1 MILPLLSTGL
11 KIFQATRKK
20 ASSGSDVATSI
31 TSRQTTVKGKS
42 VAKPKAIIKARS
54 NKISATKFLQTTPD
68 PSKSKATS
76 KGGIFEAF
84 ASIINTINKFLSN
97 ILSTLIA
104 DNKLTKTESDD
115 ERKKLALVVKR
126 QRESNLEKGGGETTT
141 TTKTKTKSKGSFLD
155 RIIKFVTSVAIGA
168 LVLAVYKRLTEVI
181 KFFKDTYEVIKE
193 FFERLGEYVSPL
205 WNIFK
210 WITSK
215 FLNIFK
221 KVEPSDDEKY
231 ADKIKK
237 ELDRIDK
244 EGDSL
249 EKESKEMGV
258 DDTQDSEDPEIEK
271 SKIES
276 DDDRD
281 AVNKFKNFIS
291 FMGNMV
297 LPGSPATAGT
307 LDDQPMREDR
317 TFAKEMI
324 KEHEGL
330 ELKVYLDTEG
340 NPTVGYG
347 HMIDADSPEDI
358 RNLEVGDSITN
369 ERADQLFE
377 QDFSE
382 HLFAAQQL
390 PGFFEASRRQ
400 QAALIDLTFNMGPN
414 FLNNFPMMRD
424 ALEEGD
430 FDEAARQLE
439 FADPD
444 NRPGVKSDYVNMT
457 GRRSSPILDLLRD
470 KEVGEY
476 DHLKNIENILGE
488 QTSANNKLA
497 DSIALLAQSE
507 EEDDSPII
515 VPIPKQKTKVVG
527 GSGGS
532 QLIVMGGDSVNSVIK
547 KINLTKLS
555 AV

>member
-42 VAKPKAIIKARS
+42 VAKPKSIVKARS

-76 KGGIFEAF
+76 KAGVFEAF

-141 TTKTKTKSKGSFLD
+141 TTKSKSKSKGSFLD

-168 LVLAVYKRLTEVI
+168 LVLAVYKRLTDVI
-181 KFFKDTYEVIKE
+181 KFFKDTYEVIKG
-193 FFERLGEYVSPL
+193 FFEKLGEYVSPL

-237 ELDRIDK
+237 ELKNQDK
-244 EGDSL
+244 TLKDVEDEAGTTGDEVDDIEL
-249 EKESKEMGV
+249 EKAKTEAEDDRTAVENYKSDISSNDIVNTNPVINIASSDIVNTNPVINIASDDTESTVSDKTV
-258 DDTQDSEDPEIEK
+258 DDTVSEIKIVDTKKGEVQGVEPPKPERPRDEVGSGEGKKVVRTRRPGTREEQITFFEK
-271 SKIES
+271 LLKRSESSLERTKNDAKINS
-276 DDDRD
+276 ANRKID
-281 AVNKFKNFIS
+281 
-291 FMGNMV
+291 
-297 LPGSPATAGT
+297 
-307 LDDQPMREDR
+307 
-317 TFAKEMI
+317 FAKTQLRLLGVE
-324 KEHEGL
+324 EF
-330 ELKVYLDTEG
+330 
-340 NPTVGYG
+340 
-347 HMIDADSPEDI
+347 ADYAGPEETISPEDREAAANAI
-358 RNLEVGDSITN
+358 KKSGAIKQIKSSRSFFMDETKVIDKKKLSSI
-369 ERADQLFE
+369 EKV
-377 QDFSE
+377 
-382 HLFAAQQL
+382 
-390 PGFFEASRRQ
+390 
-400 QAALIDLTFNMGPN
+400 
-414 FLNNFPMMRD
+414 
-424 ALEEGD
+424 LEE
-430 FDEAARQLE
+430 Q
-439 FADPD
+439 
-444 NRPGVKSDYVNMT
+444 
-457 GRRSSPILDLLRD
+457 SS
-470 KEVGEY
+470 V
-476 DHLKNIENILGE
+476 
-488 QTSANNKLA
+488 NNKLA

-527 GSGGS
+527 GSSGG
-532 QLIVMGGDSVNSVIK
+532 QMIVMGGDDVNSTMKQILH
-547 KINLTKLS
+547 NKLR
-555 AV
+555 AL

>member
-42 VAKPKAIIKARS
+42 VAKPKSIVKARS

-76 KGGIFEAF
+76 KAGVFEAF

-141 TTKTKTKSKGSFLD
+141 TTKSKSKSKGSFLD

-168 LVLAVYKRLTEVI
+168 LVLAVYKRLTDVI
-181 KFFKDTYEVIKE
+181 KFFKDTYEVIKG
-193 FFERLGEYVSPL
+193 FFEKLGEYVSPL

-237 ELDRIDK
+237 ELKNQDK
-244 EGDSL
+244 TLKDVEDEAGTTGDEVDDIEL
-249 EKESKEMGV
+249 EKAKTEAEDDRTAVENYKSDISSNDIVNTNPVINIASSDIVNTNPVINIASDDTESTVSDKTV
-258 DDTQDSEDPEIEK
+258 DDTVSEIKIVDTKKGEVQGVEPPKPERPRDEVGSGEGKKVVRTRRPGTREEQIAFFEK
-271 SKIES
+271 LLKRSESSLERTKNDAKINS
-276 DDDRD
+276 ANRKID
-281 AVNKFKNFIS
+281 
-291 FMGNMV
+291 
-297 LPGSPATAGT
+297 
-307 LDDQPMREDR
+307 
-317 TFAKEMI
+317 FAKTQLRLLGVE
-324 KEHEGL
+324 EF
-330 ELKVYLDTEG
+330 
-340 NPTVGYG
+340 
-347 HMIDADSPEDI
+347 ADYAGPEETISPEDREAAANAI
-358 RNLEVGDSITN
+358 KKSGAIKQIKSSRSFFMDETKVIDKKKLSSI
-369 ERADQLFE
+369 EKV
-377 QDFSE
+377 
-382 HLFAAQQL
+382 
-390 PGFFEASRRQ
+390 
-400 QAALIDLTFNMGPN
+400 
-414 FLNNFPMMRD
+414 
-424 ALEEGD
+424 LEE
-430 FDEAARQLE
+430 Q
-439 FADPD
+439 
-444 NRPGVKSDYVNMT
+444 
-457 GRRSSPILDLLRD
+457 SS
-470 KEVGEY
+470 V
-476 DHLKNIENILGE
+476 
-488 QTSANNKLA
+488 NNKLA

-527 GSGGS
+527 GSSGG
-532 QLIVMGGDSVNSVIK
+532 QMIVMGGDDVNSTMKQILH
-547 KINLTKLS
+547 NKLR
-555 AV
+555 AL

>member
-20 ASSGSDVATSI
+20 ASSGSDVASNI

-42 VAKPKAIIKARS
+42 VAKPKSIIKAKS

-141 TTKTKTKSKGSFLD
+141 TTKTKTKSKSSFLD
-155 RIIKFVTSVAIGA
+155 RIIKFVTSIAIGA
-168 LVLAVYKRLTEVI
+168 LVLAVYKRLTDVI
-181 KFFKDTYEVIKE
+181 KFFKDTYEVIKG
-193 FFERLGEYVSPL
+193 FFEKLGEYVSPL

-237 ELDRIDK
+237 ELKNQDK
-244 EGDSL
+244 TLKDIEDDAGTTGDEVDDVEL
-249 EKESKEMGV
+249 EKAETEAEDDRTAVENYRSDIASNDIVNTNPVINIASDDTESTVSDKTV
-258 DDTQDSEDPEIEK
+258 DDTESTISDKTVDDPVSEIKIADTKKGEVPGVEPPKPERP
-271 SKIES
+271 
-276 DDDRD
+276 RD
-281 AVNKFKNFIS
+281 
-291 FMGNMV
+291 
-297 LPGSPATAGT
+297 
-307 LDDQPMREDR
+307 
-317 TFAKEMI
+317 
-324 KEHEGL
+324 
-330 ELKVYLDTEG
+330 
-340 NPTVGYG
+340 
-347 HMIDADSPEDI
+347 
-358 RNLEVGDSITN
+358 EVGSGEGKKVVRTRRPGTR
-369 ERADQLFE
+369 EE
-377 QDFSE
+377 QI
-382 HLFAAQQL
+382 A
-390 PGFFEASRRQ
+390 FFEKLLKRSESSLERTKNDHKINSANRK
-400 QAALIDLTFNMGPN
+400 IDLAKT
-414 FLNNFPMMRD
+414 
-424 ALEEGD
+424 
-430 FDEAARQLE
+430 QLRLLGVDE
-439 FADPD
+439 FADYAGGESTIDPD
-444 NRPGVKSDYVNMT
+444 LREKGIQMIEDSGSIQQIKSS
-457 GRRSSPILDLLRD
+457 RSFFVEGTKVIDDKQNDLE
-470 KEVGEY
+470 KV
-476 DHLKNIENILGE
+476 LGE

-527 GSGGS
+527 GSGSS
-532 QLIVMGGDSVNSVIK
+532 QLIVMEGDSVNSVIK
-547 KINLTKLS
+547 KVNLAKLS

>member
-42 VAKPKAIIKARS
+42 VAKPKSIIKARS

-76 KGGIFEAF
+76 KAGVFEAF

-126 QRESNLEKGGGETTT
+126 QRESNLEKDGGKTTT
-141 TTKTKTKSKGSFLD
+141 TTSKSKSRGSFLD

-168 LVLAVYKRLTEVI
+168 LVLAVYKRLTDVI
-181 KFFKDTYEVIKE
+181 KFFKDTYEVIKG
-193 FFERLGEYVSPL
+193 FFEKLGEYVSPL

-237 ELDRIDK
+237 ELKNQDK
-244 EGDSL
+244 TLKDIEDDAGTTGDEVDDVEL
-249 EKESKEMGV
+249 EKAETEAEDDRTAVENYRSDIASNDIVNTNPVINIASDDTESTVSDKTV
-258 DDTQDSEDPEIEK
+258 DDTESTISDKTVDDPVSEIKIADTKKGEVPGVEPPKPERPRDEVGSGEGKKVVRTRRPGTREEQIAYFK
-271 SKIES
+271 KLLKRSES
-276 DDDRD
+276 DLKRT
-281 AVNKFKNFIS
+281 KSEFKINFA
-291 FMGNMV
+291 N
-297 LPGSPATAGT
+297 
-307 LDDQPMREDR
+307 R
-317 TFAKEMI
+317 K
-324 KEHEGL
+324 
-330 ELKVYLDTEG
+330 
-340 NPTVGYG
+340 
-347 HMIDADSPEDI
+347 
-358 RNLEVGDSITN
+358 
-369 ERADQLFE
+369 
-377 QDFSE
+377 
-382 HLFAAQQL
+382 
-390 PGFFEASRRQ
+390 
-400 QAALIDLTFNMGPN
+400 IDLAKT
-414 FLNNFPMMRD
+414 
-424 ALEEGD
+424 
-430 FDEAARQLE
+430 QLRLLGVEE
-439 FADPD
+439 FADYAGGESTIDPEL
-444 NRPGVKSDYVNMT
+444 REKGMKMMKESGAMKGGKSS
-457 GRRSSPILDLLRD
+457 RSFFIEETKVIDDKQNDLE
-470 KEVGEY
+470 KV
-476 DHLKNIENILGE
+476 LGE

-527 GSGGS
+527 GSGSS
-532 QLIVMGGDSVNSVIK
+532 QLIVMEGDSVNSVIK
-547 KINLTKLS
+547 KVNLAKLS

>member
-42 VAKPKAIIKARS
+42 VAKPKSIVKARS

-76 KGGIFEAF
+76 KAGVFEAF

-141 TTKTKTKSKGSFLD
+141 TTKSKSKSKGSFLD

-168 LVLAVYKRLTEVI
+168 LVLAVYKRLTDVI
-181 KFFKDTYEVIKE
+181 KFFKDTYEVIKG
-193 FFERLGEYVSPL
+193 FFEKLGEYVSPL

-237 ELDRIDK
+237 ELKNQDK
-244 EGDSL
+244 TLKDVEDEAGTTGDEVDDIEL
-249 EKESKEMGV
+249 EKAKTEAEDDRTAVENYKSDISSNDIVNTNPVINIASSDIVNTNPVINIASDDTESTVSDKTV
-258 DDTQDSEDPEIEK
+258 DDTVSEIKIVDTKKGEVQGVEPPKPERPRDEVGSGEGKKVVRTRRPGTREEQIAFFEK
-271 SKIES
+271 LLKRSESSLERTKNDAKINS
-276 DDDRD
+276 ANRKID
-281 AVNKFKNFIS
+281 
-291 FMGNMV
+291 
-297 LPGSPATAGT
+297 
-307 LDDQPMREDR
+307 
-317 TFAKEMI
+317 FAKTQLRLLGVE
-324 KEHEGL
+324 EF
-330 ELKVYLDTEG
+330 
-340 NPTVGYG
+340 
-347 HMIDADSPEDI
+347 ADYAGPEETISPEDREAAANAI
-358 RNLEVGDSITN
+358 KKSGAIKQIKSSRSFFMDETKVIDKKKLSSI
-369 ERADQLFE
+369 EKV
-377 QDFSE
+377 
-382 HLFAAQQL
+382 
-390 PGFFEASRRQ
+390 
-400 QAALIDLTFNMGPN
+400 
-414 FLNNFPMMRD
+414 
-424 ALEEGD
+424 LEE
-430 FDEAARQLE
+430 Q
-439 FADPD
+439 
-444 NRPGVKSDYVNMT
+444 
-457 GRRSSPILDLLRD
+457 SS
-470 KEVGEY
+470 V
-476 DHLKNIENILGE
+476 
-488 QTSANNKLA
+488 NNKLA

-547 KINLTKLS
+547 KVNLTKLS